1 MARSSRAIRKNV
13 MLEEPKVKLL
23 VKKLGAR
30 SESEAIRIVID
41 DFLFADDV
49 MTHVRRLRRR
59 ATLRDSSRRARAK

>member
-1 MARSSRAIRKNV
+1 

-41 DFLFADDV
+41 DFLFADEV
-49 MTHVRRLRRR
+49 MNRVRRLRRR
-59 ATLRDSSRRARAK
+59 GTLRDSSDRDRAR